1 MSEAVSAATKQLF
14 EQYAAQPT
22 SKTANKDLGKNEF
35 LKLLTMQMKYQDPTS
50 PMDNKQMA
58 TQLAQFSS
66 LEQLQNINTSLEKM
80 TQSNGTLAQSLAQM
94 SLPNM
99 IAKTV
104 KANSNALSF
113 NGKDAVDFG
122 YELPQEASNVR
133 VEIKD
138 ANNKIVRSFETPNT
152 PTASGKNAFVWDGKG
167 ADGRVM
173 APGNYTFTVTAK
185 DARGND
191 LSVLPMVRGKVT
203 GVRYTGSGAFVI
215 INGAEVPANTVIEVG
230 E

>member
-22 SKTANKDLGKNEF
+22 TKSATKELGKNEF

-66 LEQLQNINTSLEKM
+66 LEQLQNINTSLDKM
-80 TQSNGTLAQSLAQM
+80 TQSNATLAQSLAQM
-94 SLPNM
+94 SLPSM

-113 NGKDAVDFG
+113 NGKDAVNFA
-122 YELPQEASNVR
+122 YELPRDAANVR
-133 VEIKD
+133 IELKD
-138 ANNKIVRSFETPNT
+138 STGRVVRSFESPNA
-152 PTASGKNAFVWDGKG
+152 PTRSGSNTFKWDGKSS
-167 ADGRVM
+167 DGTVL
-173 APGNYTFTVTAK
+173 ASGNYSFVVTAK
-185 DARGND
+185 DAKGND
-191 LSVLPMVRGKVT
+191 IAASPIVEGKVT
-203 GVRYTGSGAFVI
+203 GVRYTGNGTFVI
-215 INGAEVPANTVIEVG
+215 INGAEVPANTVMEVG